1 MSKKIIT
8 ILTALAIIM
17 SLMSFQ
23 AVANSQDID
32 IVVKIDGEVVN
43 FPDAKPFINEDSR
56 TLCPIRFIAENLG
69 ADVEWNGGAKTV
81 LITKE
86 STEILLTI
94 GDNTAIVNGTE
105 KTFDTV
111 PQIFE
116 NRTYVPLRF
125 ISETFN
131 MDVDWDGETKTVLI
145 STPFD
150 DSLTLPEHFDKYL
163 SEMEKN
169 RGLSGAIL
177 IAKDDEILF
186 SKGYGYANIE
196 KKIKNAPNTKFAIGE
211 LTKTFTAMAIM
222 QLYEKGLLDLD
233 DAISKYIPGVVEGD
247 NITIKHLLTHTS
259 GLINYTDLLLE
270 MEEVPEDTS
279 IDFVLGLFKDEPLI
293 FEPGTQWVYNNSG
306 YVLLGC
312 VVEKVSELSFDEYLK
327 ENIFKPLEMNDT
339 GTYYDKMEE
348 DYAVGYV
355 GITELTPVE
364 ADEILLKIAYGAG
377 NILSTVNDMY
387 KWDRALQT
395 EKLVKKETLDMIFD
409 IQEKMPESEVY
420 TFDGYGFG
428 WFIEN
433 NPELGKIVSHGGN
446 TLSYSAQLSKYV
458 DKDITIIITTNA
470 GNYFLDTIDKT
481 LVDIILGNSYELP
494 EDLVEI
500 ELDAEILKKYTG
512 IYEHIEGY
520 NIVIL
525 ESEGQLYAQ
534 LPGQVKA
541 EIYPKSQTE
550 FFYKVIDAKITFK
563 TDDNGKIIGLVFEQG
578 NTILETTRVGDAP
591 QREIADINKEIYKK
605 YVGEYEIENI
615 GIITVS
621 VEDEKLYA
629 RLTGQVKLEI
639 LPMSETEF
647 FYKDIQAEIEFV
659 VANDGTV
666 KGLVLKQEGLMFMA
680 KKI

>member
-222 QLYEKGLLDLD
+222 QLYEKELLDLD
-233 DAISKYIPGVVEGD
+233 DAISKYIPDMVYGD
-247 NITIKHLLTHTS
+247 EITIKHLITHTS
-259 GLINYTDLLLE
+259 GIANYTDMIGMIQIE
-270 MEEVPEDTS
+270 PEDLDKETV
-279 IDFVLGLFKDEPLI
+279 IDLIKNYPPI
-293 FEPGTQWVYNNSG
+293 FEPGTNWQYNNSG
-306 YVLLGC
+306 YILLGDI
-312 VVEKVSELSFDEYLK
+312 VEKISGLTLEEYLE
-327 ENIFKPLEMNDT
+327 ENIFKPLKMNNT
-339 GTYYDKMEE
+339 GVYSDKKEASDLAIGYTGFLDFKPIENNETIIKTTYGS
-348 DYAVGYV
+348 GYM
-355 GITELTPVE
+355 
-364 ADEILLKIAYGAG
+364 Y
-377 NILSTVNDMY
+377 STVEDLF
-387 KWDRALQT
+387 KWDMALKT
-395 EKLVKKETLDMIFD
+395 EKLVKSETLDMIFD
-409 IQEKMPESEVY
+409 VY
-420 TFDGYGFG
+420 VKDDFFPGGFGLG
-428 WFIEN
+428 WFIFKSEDFGDLIYHPGMIN
-433 NPELGKIVSHGGN
+433 GFTCYMSR
-446 TLSYSAQLSKYV
+446 YV
-458 DKDITIIITTNA
+458 DENYTVIAAINKDNYNYDAVAEALFRILNKKHYQLPSKITEIK
-470 GNYFLDTIDKT
+470 LD
-481 LVDIILGNSYELP
+481 SE
-494 EDLVEI
+494 
-500 ELDAEILKKYTG
+500 ALKKYTG
-512 IYEHIEGY
+512 LYEHISGA
-520 NIVIL
+520 NIAII
-525 ESEGQLYAQ
+525 EIDNKLYAQ
-534 LPGQVKA
+534 LPGQEKA
-541 EIYPKSQTE
+541 EI
-550 FFYKVIDAKITFK
+550 F
-563 TDDNGKIIGLVFEQG
+563 
-578 NTILETTRVGDAP
+578 
-591 QREIADINKEIYKK
+591 
-605 YVGEYEIENI
+605 
-615 GIITVS
+615 
-621 VEDEKLYA
+621 
-629 RLTGQVKLEI
+629 
-639 LPMSETEF
+639 PMSETEF
-647 FYKDIQAEIEFV
+647 FYKVIEAYITFIKEDDSGKITGLQFKQGNIVIDTVKTDIRSKEKKIAEVDPEIYKEYAGEYEFESGPVLTISTEDNRIFAQMTDHLYLEIFPMSETEFFYEEYDSVIEFV
-659 VANDGTV
+659 KDEDGSV
-666 KGLVLKQEGLMFMA
+666 VGLIFEEFGEEYVFD
-680 KKI
+680 KK